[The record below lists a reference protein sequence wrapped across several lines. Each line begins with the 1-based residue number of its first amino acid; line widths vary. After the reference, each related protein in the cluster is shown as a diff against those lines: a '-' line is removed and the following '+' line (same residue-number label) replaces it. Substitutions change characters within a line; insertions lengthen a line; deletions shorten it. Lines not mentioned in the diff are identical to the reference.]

1 MGPYAA
7 FPGRAAGYMNGFGT
21 DGSFAMNPLLRG
33 GMMGMRGGQGVV
45 RRNMMGGWYEMRIK
59 DHINRVGTG
68 KPDRSITQMQRQD

>member
-45 RRNMMGGWYEMRIK
+45 RRNMMGGWYQNEI
-59 DHINRVGTG
+59 
-68 KPDRSITQMQRQD
+68 QDNMK